1 MKTLYLHIG
10 TQKTATTSIQRFCID
25 NAEAL
30 DAQGA
35 AYPLMPFCY
44 DNTGLARNGN
54 FLLGRGTP
62 TLVKMRGR
70 KAHLIAPLD
79 ADIRR
84 KLKRTAREARTLDA
98 QAYDENA
105 YDENAYEENAYE
117 ENSYVEN
124 TYDENAYEEN
134 SYEENSYVEN
144 TYEENAY
151 EENSY
156 EENAYDENSGARG
169 KGLPRRADW
178 PKWLEIG
185 LDVVAA
191 AFESHDT
198 VILSD
203 EVIWASVTNG
213 NDEFWEPL
221 LAHAD
226 EHAYDVRVI
235 VYLRRQDAYLASDYN
250 QHVKAADGRLGCIS
264 FRRFLRRA
272 AARRLDYHATLEKI
286 ASHIGR
292 DHVTVRVYDRD
303 ALDARGGVF
312 ADFLAAAGLA
322 LDESFAMPDHDLNT
336 VSLTPNLLA
345 VKRAVN
351 ASEQF
356 SRCCKIPSREAAELC
371 RAGMDRQVRRRL
383 LSSSQAEQL
392 LEQFAAGNDAIARDY
407 LHRDGPLFDTT
418 VEDARSWHF
427 GSPRMAD
434 VAIAY
439 YCTWNSI
446 QNCML
451 DPRLGEPEAPLV
463 TDGARELWTGPRPG
477 GAVTRAALDALADFF
492 CRRQSDIA
500 SGAARELYSQEGV
513 ITFAR
518 ALFAGAPL
526 DEALPFI
533 RATAT
538 PIPFRTR
545 LKNLVSGITP

>member
-35 AYPLMPFCY
+35 AYPLMPFHY
-44 DNTGLARNGN
+44 DNIGLARNGN

-62 TLVKMRGR
+62 SLASR
-70 KAHLIAPLD
+70 KKTEDAERVSDLD
-79 ADIRR
+79 AETRR
-84 KLKRTAREARTLDA
+84 RLERAAREHAASMAESPDA
-98 QAYDENA
+98 GAASFENVA
-105 YDENAYEENAYE
+105 L
-117 ENSYVEN
+117 
-124 TYDENAYEEN
+124 
-134 SYEENSYVEN
+134 
-144 TYEENAY
+144 
-151 EENSY
+151 
-156 EENAYDENSGARG
+156 GPRG
-169 KGLPRRADW
+169 ADW
-178 PKWLEIG
+178 PKWLGIG

-191 AFESHDT
+191 AFEDHDT

-203 EVIWASVTNG
+203 EVIWSSVVNCR
-213 NDEFWEPL
+213 DSFWEPL

-250 QHVKAADGRLGCIS
+250 QHVKAGDLPYGRM
-264 FRRFLRRA
+264 RWKRYLRRA
-272 AARRLDYHATLEKI
+272 TAYRLDYHAPLERI

-292 DHVTVRVYDRD
+292 DHIIVRIYDRGI
-303 ALDARGGVF
+303 LEEHGGIF
-312 ADFLAAAGLA
+312 ADFLDAVSLA
-322 LDESFAMPDHDLNT
+322 LDETFAYPDHDFNA
-336 VSLTPNLLA
+336 VSLTPDLLA

-351 ASEQF
+351 ASEHF
-356 SRCCKIPSREAAELC
+356 TWACRRPSREAAELC
-371 RAGMDRQVRRRL
+371 LANLQQRRKRKRLFSTRRAEEL
-383 LSSSQAEQL
+383 LAECA
-392 LEQFAAGNDAIARDY
+392 ETNDAIARDY
-407 LHRDGPLFDTT
+407 LHTDAPLFDMT
-418 VEDARSWHF
+418 VEDARPWRF

-463 TDGARELWTGPRPG
+463 TDGARELWTGPRPDRT
-477 GAVTRAALDALADFF
+477 VSRAALDALADFF

-500 SGAARELYSQEGV
+500 SGAARELYAQESV
-513 ITFAR
+513 IAFAR
-518 ALFAGAPL
+518 ALFSGTPL
-526 DEALPFI
+526 DEALPLV

-538 PIPFRTR
+538 PIPLRTR